1 MSGGGAAE
9 DRPGVPR
16 PTLAGRN
23 AEEMSFLLSSRRT
36 RLSFQR
42 TRMST
47 DRTLMSI
54 VRTALSLIG
63 FGFTI
68 FQFFRGLH
76 EAVDTRQVVG
86 AMAGRNFGVSLVG
99 LGLLILTLGIGGH
112 VRFMLDLRREHDAM
126 VEESLIP
133 HDRLPYSVTLGVA
146 LLLWLLGLIAIV
158 SMLTRLG
165 PLG

>member
-1 MSGGGAAE
+1 VSGGGATK
-9 DRPGVPR
+9 DRPGGAR

-23 AEEMSFLLSSRRT
+23 AEDVAFLLSSRRT

-76 EAVDTRQVVG
+76 EAVATRQAVG
-86 AMAGRNFGVSLVG
+86 AMAGRNFGTALVG

-112 VRFMLDLRREHDAM
+112 VHFMLDLRREHDAL
-126 VEESLIP
+126 VEEGLIP
-133 HDRLPYSVTLGVA
+133 HDRLPYSVTLAVA
-146 LLLWLLGLIAIV
+146 LLLWLLGLIAII
-158 SMLTRLG
+158 SMVTRLG

>member
-1 MSGGGAAE
+1 MSPEAPE
-9 DRPGVPR
+9 PPR
-16 PTLAGRN
+16 LEPQLKGRN
-23 AEEMSFLLSSRRT
+23 VDDLSFLLSSRRT

-68 FQFFRGLH
+68 FQFFNTIRRSDAGQTMLRP
-76 EAVDTRQVVG
+76 EAP
-86 AMAGRNFGVSLVG
+86 RNFGLALVI
-99 LGLLILTLGIGGH
+99 LGVLLLTLGIVGH
-112 VRFMLDLRREHDAM
+112 VRFMTEFRREHDTM
-126 VEESLIP
+126 VEEQLIP
-133 HDRLPYSVTLGVA
+133 HDNLPYSVTLLIAA
-146 LLLWLLGLIAIV
+146 LLWFVGLLAIV
-158 SMLTRLG
+158 NGVMRGG

>member
-1 MSGGGAAE
+1 MSSEAPE
-9 DRPGVPR
+9 PPDLQPR
-16 PTLAGRN
+16 LEGRN
-23 AEEMSFLLSSRRT
+23 VDELSFLLSSRRT

-68 FQFFRGLH
+68 FQFFHTLRSSDDTAGLLRP
-76 EAVDTRQVVG
+76 EAP
-86 AMAGRNFGVSLVG
+86 RNFGIALVV
-99 LGLLILTLGIGGH
+99 LGVLLLTFGIGGH
-112 VRFMLDLRREHDAM
+112 VRFMLEFRKEHDAL
-126 VEESLIP
+126 VRERLIP
-133 HDRLPYSVTLGVA
+133 HDVVPYSVTLAIGI
-146 LLLWLLGLIAIV
+146 LLWCLGLFAIFHM
-158 SMLTRLG
+158 SMRAG